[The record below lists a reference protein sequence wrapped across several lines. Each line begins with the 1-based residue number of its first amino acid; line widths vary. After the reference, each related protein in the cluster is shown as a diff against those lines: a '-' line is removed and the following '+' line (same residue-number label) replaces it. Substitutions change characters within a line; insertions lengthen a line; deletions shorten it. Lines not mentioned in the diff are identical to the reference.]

1 MRNEKLTHSPFTIH
15 HSPFTIHQMIYSIHN
30 NELSV
35 AISTKGAELE
45 SVIHKSFGLEY
56 MWSGDAAFWG
66 KKSPVLFPIVG
77 GLKNSS
83 YEYNGT
89 TYQLPRHGFAR
100 DMEFEVTAEEKD
112 SIVFTLKSNEE
123 TLAKYPF
130 EFKFSLRYALEESK
144 LSVSYIVE
152 NPGKE
157 NLLFS
162 VGGHP
167 AFKVPLVDGTVF
179 EDYYLQFSNIENAG
193 RWPLSA
199 DGLIEDFTTPVLENT
214 DQLLLTQALFLKD
227 ALVFKQLQSQSL
239 SILNHKKPHGL
250 KLSFP
255 GFPYMGI
262 WNSGNAPFVC
272 IEPWCGIA
280 GNVNVSGNLAEKE
293 GINTLPPDEIFE
305 RTWSVELF

>member
-1 MRNEKLTHSPFTIH
+1 MIH
-15 HSPFTIHQMIYSIHN
+15 SIHN

-35 AISTKGAELE
+35 AISTKGAELQ
-45 SVIHKSFGLEY
+45 SIIHKSFGLEY
-56 MWSGDAAFWG
+56 MWGGDAVFWG

-77 GLKNSS
+77 GLKDNS
-83 YEYNGT
+83 YHYNGK

-100 DMEFEVTAEEKD
+100 DMEFEVTEQRED
-112 SIVFTLKSNEE
+112 FIVFTLKSNEA
-123 TLAKYPF
+123 TFAKYPY
-130 EFKFSLRYALEESK
+130 EFKFSLHYTLQENK

-152 NPGKE
+152 NTGKE

-179 EDYYLQFSNIENAG
+179 EDYYLKFDTVENIG

-199 DGLIEDFTTPVLENT
+199 DGLIENFATPVLENT
-214 DQLLLTQALFLKD
+214 DQLPLTQSLFLKD
-227 ALVFKQLQSQSL
+227 ALVFKQLQSQNIC
-239 SILNHKKPHGL
+239 ILNHKNQHGL

-280 GNVNVSGNLAEKE
+280 DNVNATGNLQEKE
-293 GINTLPPDEIFE
+293 GINTLPPHEIFE
-305 RTWSVELF
+305 RTWSIELF